1 MFRTQQQQQQQQE
14 KPKQPNPFNEK
25 ATGIIIIYPTLMI
38 HVVEVFVIINWRIME
53 LNLRFY
59 YKKSH
64 HWKP

>member
-38 HVVEVFVIINWRIME
+38 NVVDVFALVNR
-53 LNLRFY
+53 
-59 YKKSH
+59 
-64 HWKP
+64 